1 MFEVAVDQYGY
12 VTTGDV
18 RDLGLRPEHLVDLAR
33 RGQADHVSHGLYRL
47 RAVPAS
53 ARDQLMEATLWPRGL
68 GVISH
73 DTALDL
79 WGLCPVHPL
88 KVHVTVPESARI
100 RRRVPAA
107 YVVHRRD
114 LEPGE
119 ITRVEG
125 IPVVSVYRAIRDG
138 IERHLGSDLIRKAIT
153 VGRRT
158 GQLTRAQASELSR
171 IDAAA

>member
-1 MFEVAVDQYGY
+1 
-12 VTTGDV
+12 
-18 RDLGLRPEHLVDLAR
+18 
-33 RGQADHVSHGLYRL
+33 
-47 RAVPAS
+47 
-53 ARDQLMEATLWPRGL
+53 MEATLWPRGL

-79 WGLCPVHPL
+79 WELCPVNPL

-114 LEPGE
+114 LDPGE

-138 IERHLGSDLIRKAIT
+138 IERHLGSDVIREAIT